1 VIADQHRVA
10 SHADLVE
17 LLGEP
22 GDLVRAKIVDRL
34 DQHCRDFIVRSPF
47 ALLGTVGANGRLDVS
62 PRGGNAG
69 FAEISDDGGT
79 LIFGDAKGNR
89 LADSLRNIVETGQ
102 AGMLF
107 LLPGFGETLRVNGR
121 AHLTRDP
128 AVLERHLGTGS
139 KPPKL
144 AVVIE
149 VQEAFLHCAAAM
161 LRSSLWKPETWPSLD
176 GLPSPARIWKDHSAA
191 PVPVEQLEAELIDG
205 YANDRDW

>member
-1 VIADQHRVA
+1 MIADQHRVS

-17 LLGEP
+17 LLGQP
-22 GDLVRAKIVDRL
+22 GELVRAKIIGRL
-34 DQHCRDFIVRSPF
+34 DQHCRDFIALSPF
-47 ALLGTVGANGRLDVS
+47 ALLGTVGTNGRLDVS

-69 FAEISDDGGT
+69 FAEVSEDGGT

-89 LADSLRNIVETGQ
+89 LADSLRNIIETRQ

-128 AVLERHLGTGS
+128 TVLERHVGTGS

-144 AVVIE
+144 AVVVE
-149 VQEAFLHCAAAM
+149 VEEAFLHCAAAM
-161 LRSSLWKPETWPSLD
+161 LRSSLWQPETWGDLD
-176 GLPSPARIWKDHSAA
+176 GVASPARIWKDHAAA
-191 PVPVEQLEAELIDG
+191 PQPVEELEVELADG